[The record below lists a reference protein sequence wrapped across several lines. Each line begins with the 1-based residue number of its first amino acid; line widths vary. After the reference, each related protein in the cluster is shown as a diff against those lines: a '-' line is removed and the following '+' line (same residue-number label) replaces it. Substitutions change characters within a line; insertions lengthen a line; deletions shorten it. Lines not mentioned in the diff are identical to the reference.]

1 MDLVGIKI
9 IVNTQ
14 RMSQTILITGA
25 SSGIGKA
32 TALKFQAEGW
42 NVIAT
47 MRRPENEQE
56 LSQLD
61 KVVVERLDVLDVAS
75 IDQAVQKGIERFG
88 GIDALA
94 RGLLAADAILEDG
107 TYEAF
112 LADRYNGWTDS
123 FGDWILK
130 EASLEESAAKV
141 ECGGSEPSPRSGRQE
156 MLENLLNRFV

>member
-61 KVVVERLDVLDVAS
+61 KVVVERLDVLDLAS
-75 IDQAVQKGIERFG
+75 IDQAVQKGIERVG
-88 GIDALA
+88 GIDALVSYAGCGAYGPLEACPREMIDRPRHPGKNRGA
-94 RGLLAADAILEDG
+94 RRHCHRFWG
-107 TYEAF
+107 
-112 LADRYNGWTDS
+112 
-123 FGDWILK
+123 
-130 EASLEESAAKV
+130 SL
-141 ECGGSEPSPRSGRQE
+141 
-156 MLENLLNRFV
+156 F